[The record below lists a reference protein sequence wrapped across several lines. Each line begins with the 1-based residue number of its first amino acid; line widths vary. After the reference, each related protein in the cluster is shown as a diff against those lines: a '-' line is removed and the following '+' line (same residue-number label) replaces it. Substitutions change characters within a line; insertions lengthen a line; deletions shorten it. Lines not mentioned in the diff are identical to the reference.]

1 MLHFFI
7 FENQIKTP
15 PMSPLNI
22 GKFLTPFQV
31 IAAAITIALGGLG
44 IWSQLGLSASETEQL
59 TGKWILTLE
68 PKESS
73 KPEYIGEVYVF
84 EMNVFEE
91 NGKLTG
97 RGEQTLYNGKMP
109 ASHYPITLDKIDIKN
124 EQLVGI
130 CRINGARDYDITLN
144 LSPSADSKSKWTGK
158 YETPMAVTRGSV
170 MLVIQ

>member
-1 MLHFFI
+1 
-7 FENQIKTP
+7 
-15 PMSPLNI
+15 MSPLNI

-97 RGEQTLYNGKMP
+97 RGEQTLYNGKM
-109 ASHYPITLDKIDIKN
+109 AAKHYPIAVNKIDVKDENLFVLCHI
-124 EQLVGI
+124 EGY
-130 CRINGARDYDITLN
+130 RPYDITLN
-144 LSPSADSKSKWTGK
+144 LLQSSGNPGEWKGS
-158 YETPMAVTRGSV
+158 YETPMATTRGEA
-170 MLVIQ
+170 MLAVK